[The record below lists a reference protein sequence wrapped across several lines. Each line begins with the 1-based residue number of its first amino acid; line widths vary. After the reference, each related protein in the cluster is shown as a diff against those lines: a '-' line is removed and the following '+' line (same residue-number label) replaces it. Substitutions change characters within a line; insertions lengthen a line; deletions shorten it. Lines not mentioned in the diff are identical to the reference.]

1 VLPMTLAAAGIGVA
15 AVGVMLGNVA
25 FMAAGLVTGAAG
37 AGLALMGDSGLGSNL
52 GK

>member
-1 VLPMTLAAAGIGVA
+1 MTLAAAGIGVA

-25 FMAAGLVTGAAG
+25 FLAAGLVTGAAG
-37 AGLALMGDSGLGSNL
+37 AGLALMGDSGLGSTL